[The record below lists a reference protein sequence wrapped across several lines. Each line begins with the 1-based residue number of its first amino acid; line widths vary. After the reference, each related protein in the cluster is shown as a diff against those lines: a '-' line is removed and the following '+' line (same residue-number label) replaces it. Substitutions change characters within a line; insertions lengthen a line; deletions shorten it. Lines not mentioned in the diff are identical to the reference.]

1 MPLDTNA
8 FLAAAL
14 APREQA
20 VEVPELAAWFGEG
33 EPEVWTVRGL
43 TAAELGR
50 AKESCARGL
59 ENVRA
64 LVVAMAGEGR
74 RQGHGDPSRLRP
86 EHRGRARGREPADR
100 DAGRGQ
106 RGAGDRAGEPRRD
119 REAGGE
125 LSDDVLPA
133 LEHRRC
139 AHRAGGG
146 RGKAEALWSEPGVR
160 AAAYLCAERGRFLYE
175 ARPDHFPAGYLTDT
189 EIAVWGLFYKER
201 AARSATR

>member
-1 MPLDTNA
+1 
-8 FLAAAL
+8 
-14 APREQA
+14 
-20 VEVPELAAWFGEG
+20 VEVPELAAWFAEG
-33 EPEVWTVRGL
+33 EPAVWTVRGL

-64 LVVAMAGEGR
+64 LVVAMAGEGGDKATAIR
-74 RQGHGDPSRLRP
+74 RAFGLSTEDVPEDVSRRIEMLAAASVAP
-86 EHRGRARGREPADR
+86 AIGR
-100 DAGRGQ
+100 
-106 RGAGDRAGEPRRD
+106 GEPRRD

-125 LSDDVLPA
+125 LPDDVLPA

-139 AHRAGGG
+139 AHRARGG
-146 RGKAEALWSEPGVR
+146 RAGKAEALWSEPGVR